1 MQALEY
7 LLSRLKEGTTWAG
20 IFTALAGVG
29 ISIPEEIGAYLTT
42 IGMAGAGLALVLRT
56 DKGK

>member
-7 LLSRLKEGTTWAG
+7 VLSRLKEGTTWAG

-29 ISIPEEIGAYLTT
+29 ISIPEEVGGYLTT
-42 IGMAGAGLALVLRT
+42 IGMAGAGLALVLRK
-56 DKGK
+56 DKG

>member
-20 IFTALAGVG
+20 IFTALAGIGV
-29 ISIPEEIGAYLTT
+29 SVPEEIGGYLTT